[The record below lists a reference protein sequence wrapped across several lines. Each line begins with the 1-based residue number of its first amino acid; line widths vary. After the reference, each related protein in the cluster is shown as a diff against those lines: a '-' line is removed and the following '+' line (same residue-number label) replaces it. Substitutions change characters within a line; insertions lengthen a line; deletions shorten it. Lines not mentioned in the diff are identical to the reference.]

1 MKEVVRIECEK
12 CGKLFLPEQKAE
24 AERHEKACQLA
35 ETVEREVIIGH
46 PDTCTLG
53 DKVPGWKY
61 VDKETVVEW
70 IKQQGYGY
78 YLNWVERVYG
88 HSPNGAHLL
97 VAFWKEKIMGVLL
110 YESDWI
116 ASEMEP
122 YNSLEDILVD
132 STQEEPIRNAVYK
145 KLRKIYEGIVLDNY

>member
-1 MKEVVRIECEK
+1 MREVIRIQCEE
-12 CGKLFLPEQKAE
+12 CGKLFLPEQKTE
-24 AERHEKACQLA
+24 AERHENACKLA
-35 ETVEREVIIGH
+35 PTVGRELVFGH
-46 PDTCTLG
+46 PDIPSEY
-53 DKVPGWKY
+53 KVPEWKY
-61 VDKETVVEW
+61 VKKEIVVEW
-70 IKQQGYGY
+70 LTQRGYGY

-122 YNSLEDILVD
+122 YNSLEATIVD
-132 STQEEPIRNAVYK
+132 RTQEEPIQNVVDK
-145 KLRKIYEGIVLDNY
+145 TLRQIYEDIIIDNC